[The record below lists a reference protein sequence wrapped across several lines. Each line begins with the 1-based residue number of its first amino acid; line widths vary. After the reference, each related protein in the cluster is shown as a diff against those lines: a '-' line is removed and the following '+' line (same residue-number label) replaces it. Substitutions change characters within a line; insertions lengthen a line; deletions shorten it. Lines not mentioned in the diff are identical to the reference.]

1 MSIPQFVINHVKEK
15 REDFQA
21 LILTLKSNQEQLN
34 EVERFA
40 GLPVT
45 QFYGFDTPR
54 AVTLDEDKP
63 EGFANRET
71 EMTTAETKKKFGY
84 LTLLKGATRL
94 EEVAHIHL
102 TMPEVNK
109 CHLSRSLGK
118 SSNWFSGQV
127 NLAKVKGL
135 I

>member
-1 MSIPQFVINHVKEK
+1 MSIPQFVINHVNEK

-40 GLPVT
+40 GLPET
-45 QFYGFDTPR
+45 QFYGFDTPK
-54 AVTLDEDKP
+54 AVTLGEDKP

-127 NLAKVKGL
+127 NLAKAKGL

>member
-21 LILTLKSNQEQLN
+21 LILTLKDNKAQLN

-40 GLPVT
+40 GLPET
-45 QFYGFDTPR
+45 QFYGFDTSV
-54 AVTLDEDKP
+54 AVDVSEAKP
-63 EGFANRET
+63 EGYAHRET

-84 LTLLKGATRL
+84 LTLLKGQTRL

-127 NLAKVKGL
+127 NLAKAKGL